1 MNRPGLILLALVLL
15 ISLGFSIFA
24 LNRRPSLIEQPLAF
38 NHQIHAGEQDLE
50 CTFCHSQVEQHA
62 RASLPTVRTCRTCH
76 QGAITETPVEDRL
89 LAFTTENREIPWKAI
104 YWLPDHVYFSHRR
117 HVTLGKI
124 PCETCHGQVPSLSE
138 PPPRP
143 LVPITME
150 FCMDCH
156 EEHQV
161 TNDCL
166 ACHR

>member
-1 MNRPGLILLALVLL
+1 MKRPGFILLAIVLFAFL
-15 ISLGFSIFA
+15 AISILA
-24 LNRRPSLIEQPLAF
+24 LNRRPPPIEQPLAF
-38 NHQIHAGEQDLE
+38 NHLIHAGEQDLE
-50 CTFCHSQVEQHA
+50 CTFCHRQVENHA
-62 RASLPTVRTCRTCH
+62 RATLPPVDACRECH
-76 QGAITETPVEDRL
+76 EEAITETPLEEKL
-89 LAFTTENREIPWKAI
+89 LAFTTENREIPWNAI
-104 YWLPDHVYFSHRR
+104 YDVPDHVYFSHRR
-117 HVTLGKI
+117 HVTLGSV

-143 LVPITME
+143 LVSITME